1 MLGLTLRLVQRLGR
15 KSVLGLGLGAVL
27 WIAPLCGTASAQQA
41 TLERVKRIGEIKV
54 CVDQDNL
61 PYSSDKPDVP
71 GFDVEIAQQIAK
83 EMGLKLGYNWFAS
96 NVGKRALR
104 QMVGEGN
111 CDFFLGLPKDESFED
126 SNFKLILS
134 KPYYLGGFATLVRSD
149 APATALADAKMK
161 GVGVQLGTFA
171 DFKLFDK
178 GFERKLY
185 RNSKEMFEAVAH
197 KEIDAA
203 VTPAPEGAWLVKSSG
218 DTRLKL
224 LPNTEKEFMFP
235 MAIGVRKADKD
246 LKETIE
252 AAVDTITKDGRL
264 AAIFDKYGM
273 VQLVAEGGAA
283 PEAAKADAPKT
294 GAPKAEPPK
303 ADASKTEAPKTE
315 APKVEAPK
323 ADAGKPGDT
332 PAAASS
338 AAVAAAPV
346 AAAAVA
352 PEHFEYAT
360 PEGVAVVDPTKI
372 DDFPSDPKTVDNGRK
387 LYKQACYKCHGPNGV
402 SGGTIPDLRKY
413 ASNHDHFDMF
423 AIIQGGRLERGMPKW
438 ADYLNEVEIKSI
450 VVYVKALPKD

>member
-1 MLGLTLRLVQRLGR
+1 MLGLSLRLGR
-15 KSVLGLGLGAVL
+15 KCILGLGAVL
-27 WIAPLCGTASAQQA
+27 SIAPLCGTASAQQA

-54 CVDQDNL
+54 CVDQNNL
-61 PYSSDKPDVP
+61 PYSSDKPDVL
-71 GFDVEIAQQIAK
+71 GYDVEIAQQIAK
-83 EMGLKLGYNWFAS
+83 EMGIKLGYNWFAS
-96 NVGKRALR
+96 NIGKRALR

-111 CDFFLGLPKDESFED
+111 CDFFMGLPKDDSFED
-126 SNFKLILS
+126 SNFKILLS

-161 GVGVQLGTFA
+161 GVGVQLGTFV

-197 KEIDAA
+197 KEIDVA
-203 VTPAPEGAWLVKSSG
+203 VTSAPEGAWLVKSSG

-224 LPNTEKEFMFP
+224 LTNTEKEFMFP

-246 LKETIE
+246 LKEAID
-252 AAVDTITKDGRL
+252 AAVDKITADGRL
-264 AAIFDKYGM
+264 AAIFAKYGM

-294 GAPKAEPPK
+294 EAPKAEAPK
-303 ADASKTEAPKTE
+303 ADAPKPDAPKTE
-315 APKVEAPK
+315 TPKTDAPKTEIPKTEAPK
-323 ADAGKPGDT
+323 ADAGQTGDKPV
-332 PAAASS
+332 A
-338 AAVAAAPV
+338 AAAPV
-346 AAAAVA
+346 AATAAV

-360 PEGVAVVDPTKI
+360 PEGVPVVDPTKM

-413 ASNHDHFDMF
+413 AANHDHFDMF
-423 AIIQGGRLERGMPKW
+423 AIIQGGRLDKGMPKW
-438 ADYLNEVEIKSI
+438 AEYLNDVEIKSI
-450 VVYVKALPKD
+450 IVYVKALPKD